1 MCSQIYN
8 TIIVYK
14 YTHKPMGYTTNYTTD
29 QLKNRLFHLEEY
41 AKRITGIPYV
51 KINTETMEV
60 LFALEENIPILDY
73 RSLIVPFR
81 GITPST
87 KLSPSFTKF
96 IKTYTDTGNSNLS
109 LISEFLYALNMEF
122 CCV

>member
-1 MCSQIYN
+1 MVYN
-8 TIIVYK
+8 VI
-14 YTHKPMGYTTNYTTD
+14 YTTD
-29 QLKNRLFHLEEY
+29 QLKDRLFHLEEY

-81 GITPST
+81 DITPYT

-96 IKTYTDTGNSNLS
+96 IKTHTDTGNSYLS